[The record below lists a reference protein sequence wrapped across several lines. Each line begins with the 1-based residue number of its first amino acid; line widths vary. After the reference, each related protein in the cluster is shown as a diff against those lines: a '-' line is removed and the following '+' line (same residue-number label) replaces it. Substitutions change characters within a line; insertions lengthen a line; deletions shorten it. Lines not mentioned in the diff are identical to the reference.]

1 MSKSGLIELI
11 AEQSGFTKKDSEV
24 ALKSVLGAFGAAL
37 EQGEKV
43 SIVGFGTFEVK
54 ERKARI
60 GHNPTTRQEIQ
71 IPACKAVTFKASKN
85 LKDRVNK

>member
-1 MSKSGLIELI
+1 MSKNKLVELI

-24 ALKSVLGAFGAAL
+24 ALKSVLSAFASAL

-60 GHNPTTRQEIQ
+60 GHNPTTREEIQ
-71 IPACKAVTFKASKN
+71 IPASKAVTFKASKN

>member
-1 MSKSGLIELI
+1 MSKNSLIEMI
-11 AEQSGFTKKDSEV
+11 AENSGFTKKDSEV
-24 ALKSVLGAFGAAL
+24 ALKAVLAAFSSAL

-54 ERKARI
+54 ERKARV
-60 GHNPTTRQEIQ
+60 GHNPVTLEEIQ
-71 IPACKAVTFKASKN
+71 IPASKAVTFKVSKN